1 MMKLKKS
8 QQYIYGGVME
18 KYVLYITIEIIYQDK
33 GMTTAEVKDFVVTF
47 VVKLCGQ
54 KIKMSF

>member
-1 MMKLKKS
+1 M
-8 QQYIYGGVME
+8 G
-18 KYVLYITIEIIYQDK
+18 KYVLDITIEIIYQDK